1 MATLALGGS
10 DKEKA
15 KPDKMEQYTHIALLD
30 YPGAQAAAL
39 YGLSD
44 LFLSAARLHAR
55 EREERAAALRV
66 SLWSGAGTGR
76 WAPGQGL
83 SGEPEP
89 PLTALLVPPSLE
101 GERWRDE
108 QADLPQWIAARHRE
122 GSLLC
127 SVCAGTFL
135 LAETGLLSGRSATT
149 HWGLA
154 EAFRDR
160 YPEVDL
166 AIEKMIVDEGDI
178 LTAGGLM
185 AWVDL
190 GLRLVERYLGQAT
203 LLATARFL
211 LVDPGDREQRFYSRF
226 APRLD
231 HGDAAILKAQHWLQT
246 PEAERATVARMA
258 ETAGL
263 GERTFLRRFQK
274 ATGLAPKAYLQH
286 LRVARA
292 QELLQRSGTTINAVA
307 WQVGYEDPAAFR
319 KVFQRI
325 VGLSPGD
332 YRRRFAT
339 GTG

>member
-1 MATLALGGS
+1 
-10 DKEKA
+10 
-15 KPDKMEQYTHIALLD
+15 MERASPHIGLLD

-44 LFLSAARLHAR
+44 LFLTAARLHGR
-55 EREERAAALRV
+55 EDPESGPALKV
-66 SLWSGAGTGR
+66 SIWTGRGGGR
-76 WAPGQGL
+76 WAPGQEL
-83 SGEPEP
+83 SSDPQP
-89 PLTALLVPPSLE
+89 PLSALLVPPSLE
-101 GERWRDE
+101 AERWRRE
-108 QADLPQWIAARHRE
+108 QADLPAWIAQRHRE

-127 SVCAGTFL
+127 SVCAGSFL
-135 LAETGLLSGRSATT
+135 LAETGLLEGRSATT
-149 HWGLA
+149 HWALA
-154 EAFRDR
+154 EAFRAR
-160 YPEVDL
+160 YPGVDL
-166 AIEKMIVDEGDI
+166 AIEKMVVDEGDI

-190 GLRLVERYLGQAT
+190 GLRLVERYLGPAS

-231 HGDAAILKAQHWLQT
+231 HGDAAVLKAQHWLQT
-246 PEAERATVARMA
+246 PDAEGARVADMA
-258 ETAGL
+258 KMAGL

-286 LRVARA
+286 LRVTRA
-292 QELLQRSGTTINAVA
+292 QELLQRGGTTISAVA

-332 YRRRFAT
+332 YRRRFTIGAA
-339 GTG
+339 